1 MKVHW
6 QYDTGGMGSALKCKM
21 SEYKVA
27 KSGAEGIVW
36 DWSIAKTGGRGT
48 SQELQSEEKAKG
60 TDGWFPFNGIYS
72 KHYQQ

>member
-1 MKVHW
+1 
-6 QYDTGGMGSALKCKM
+6 M
-21 SEYKVA
+21 SEYKVSKLGA
-27 KSGAEGIVW
+27 KGIVW
-36 DWSIAKTGGRGT
+36 DWSTARMGDRGT